1 MTMDEVG
8 LYVVQDG
15 KIVREEYFYDS
26 ER

>member
-15 KIVREEYFYDS
+15 KIVREEYFYNS